1 MSHLNCD
8 KLTLRMESKNE
19 IEYTVVINGKPEGP
33 YQLEQLKS
41 LNIRPETFIRKPGM
55 DDYKEAH
62 ELQELRE
69 LLGFTFQKTAPQYF
83 ASFDQRLLASVIDY
97 FFLTLAYVLV
107 VLLSFIFVEE
117 KTQRMMVALAGLPLI
132 SIAKFIYSSIA
143 EASDKQAT
151 IGKRLLNIKVTD
163 LGGNKISLNN
173 AYGRNAAKILSV
185 APFFFGYLYS
195 FLNKKQQCFH
205 DLAAD
210 TLVIKDRL
218 I

>member
-1 MSHLNCD
+1 
-8 KLTLRMESKNE
+8 MESKNE
-19 IEYTVVINGKPEGP
+19 IEYTVVVNGKPEGP

-41 LNIRPETFIRKPGM
+41 LNILPGTFIRKPGM

-62 ELQELRE
+62 ELLELRE
-69 LLGFTFQKTAPQYF
+69 LLGFTYQKTAPQYF

-97 FFLTLAYVLV
+97 FFLTLAYVLF
-107 VLLSFIFVEE
+107 VLFSFIFVEE
-117 KTQRMMVALAGLPLI
+117 KTQRIAVSVAGLPLI

-163 LGGNKISLNN
+163 LGGNRISLSN
-173 AYGRNAAKILSV
+173 AYGRNAAKVLSV
-185 APFFFGYLYS
+185 APFFLGYLYS

-205 DLAAD
+205 DLMAN